1 MEFFGIGFLLMLIVG
16 IVFFVGW
23 VKNII
28 KLIKLAQNREKG
40 SDLSMMFILRIIG
53 IIIGPLGGILGFID

>member
-1 MEFFGIGFLLMLIVG
+1 MEIFGLGFLFMLILG

-28 KLIKLAQNREKG
+28 KLIKLAQNREQG

-53 IIIGPLGGILGFID
+53 IIFGPLGGILGYID